1 MNFATLFIIL
11 MIVIFAG
18 VGWVVFWAI
27 KHAQKI
33 MRSTKTL
40 LPFMAMNLTKHKETI
55 TIETTLRMLLAM
67 KRL

>member
-1 MNFATLFIIL
+1 MDFATLFIIL
-11 MIVIFAG
+11 MIVIFTG

-27 KHAQKI
+27 KHAQKNN
-33 MRSTKTL
+33 MTYKNFASEQ
-40 LPFMAMNLTKHKETI
+40 AMNLTKLKETI